1 MAGEP
6 LENAPSPTAPARTV
20 ARLWGVRRR
29 LAALLLPWVLVFGLG
44 TPLIWYDL
52 RQTLHT
58 PLLRAQ
64 ADALTEG
71 NQILARGLATLRR
84 DIQFLGDF
92 FTHLPGNGFADGP
105 LQLQLFRSFAESSG
119 YYDQVRWIDETG
131 MERIRV
137 IYTDTARRSEIV
149 PERDLRNQA
158 DSAYFIDTMQL
169 EDDAIY
175 YSPLALDFEHDGA
188 GLPRQPTL
196 RIATPVFDARRRHG
210 IVILNYHAERLLE
223 RLKPIGL
230 QQGLEIQLINPD
242 GYWLLHPDPQMSWG
256 WQLERPQNTLAQ
268 RVPQLWR
275 QMQESDQGSY
285 RDDNGIWSYL
295 TFNLSGDPAPGASQ
309 RGSALAWRLLV
320 RIPEPA
326 LDALTARSKLTFSLL
341 VLVAVAITFGLSV
354 RLALAMRNEEE
365 KSLALAHANTALQHS
380 LDNLRAVQEDLAR
393 ADKLSALGLMVA
405 GVAHELNT
413 PLGSAMMALSTAR
426 QELKQ
431 LEERIQSGLRKSD
444 LATFL
449 ANCGEGMELAARAVD
464 RAGALVRRF
473 KQTAIDR
480 TTMERRNFVLAETL
494 VDADHRLHKWDRS
507 LPVSL
512 TLELD
517 PAIEMDSYPGPLGQV
532 VSNLVENALVHGF
545 PDNRAGNL
553 TLRAEAEGEDG
564 VLLTVADTGI
574 GIPAEVLTQIFDPFF
589 TTRRHDG
596 GTGLGLH
603 VVYQIVTELLG
614 GRIEMRSVSNGN
626 AGSGTVFTLHLPRVA
641 PAAAPHQPAA

>member
-1 MAGEP
+1 MS
-6 LENAPSPTAPARTV
+6 LT
-20 ARLWGVRRR
+20 RLWLVRRR
-29 LAALLLPWVLVFGLG
+29 LATLLLPWILVFGFG

-52 RQTLHT
+52 RQTLYT

-71 NQILARGLATLRR
+71 NQVLARSLATLRR

-105 LQLQLFRSFAESSG
+105 LQLQLFRSFAESSS

-137 IYTDTARRSEIV
+137 NYKAQRSEVV
-149 PERDLRNQA
+149 PENELQNKA
-158 DSAYFIDTMQL
+158 DRPYFAETMQL
-169 EDDAIY
+169 EAGGIY
-175 YSPLALDFEHDGA
+175 YSPLDLNIEHGA
-188 GLPRQPTL
+188 IEYPLQPTL
-196 RIATPVFDARRRHG
+196 RVATPVFEGANKHG
-210 IVILNYHAERLLE
+210 LVILNYHAERLLE
-223 RLKPIGL
+223 RLMPIGL
-230 QQGLEIQLINPD
+230 QQGLEIQLINQA

-256 WQLERPQNTLAQ
+256 WQVNRPENSLA
-268 RVPQLWR
+268 RALPQLWQ
-275 QMQESDQGSY
+275 QMQESDQGTY
-285 RDDNGIWSYL
+285 RDDNGIWSYV
-295 TFNLSGDPAPGASQ
+295 TFSASGDAAPGASQ
-309 RGSALAWRLLV
+309 RSAALTWRLLV

-326 LDALTARSKLTFSLL
+326 LEAVTARSKLTFSLF
-341 VLVAVAITFGLSV
+341 VLLAMAVTFGLSA
-354 RLALAMRNEEE
+354 RLALAMRAEEE
-365 KSLALAHANTALQHS
+365 KGIALASSNTALQHS
-380 LDNLRAVQEDLAR
+380 LENLRAVQEDLAR
-393 ADKLSALGLMVA
+393 ADKLSSLGLMVA

-426 QELKQ
+426 QELRQ
-431 LEERIQSGLRKSD
+431 LEERMQSGLRKSD

-464 RAGALVRRF
+464 RAGSLVRRF

-512 TLELD
+512 TMELD

-532 VSNLVENALVHGF
+532 VSNLIENALVHGF

-553 TLRAEAEGEDG
+553 TIRAEPEGEDG
-564 VLLTVADTGI
+564 VRLTVTDTGV
-574 GIPAEVLTQIFDPFF
+574 GIPAEVQTQIFDPFF

-614 GRIEMRSVSNGN
+614 GRIEVSSKNG
-626 AGSGTVFTLHLPRVA
+626 GSTDSGTVFTLHLPRTA
-641 PAAAPHQPAA
+641 PAAPPRPPAA

>member
-1 MAGEP
+1 M
-6 LENAPSPTAPARTV
+6 
-20 ARLWGVRRR
+20 
-29 LAALLLPWVLVFGLG
+29 
-44 TPLIWYDL
+44 
-52 RQTLHT
+52 
-58 PLLRAQ
+58 RA
-64 ADALTEG
+64 
-71 NQILARGLATLRR
+71 
-84 DIQFLGDF
+84 
-92 FTHLPGNGFADGP
+92 
-105 LQLQLFRSFAESSG
+105 
-119 YYDQVRWIDETG
+119 
-131 MERIRV
+131 
-137 IYTDTARRSEIV
+137 
-149 PERDLRNQA
+149 
-158 DSAYFIDTMQL
+158 
-169 EDDAIY
+169 
-175 YSPLALDFEHDGA
+175 
-188 GLPRQPTL
+188 
-196 RIATPVFDARRRHG
+196 
-210 IVILNYHAERLLE
+210 
-223 RLKPIGL
+223 
-230 QQGLEIQLINPD
+230 
-242 GYWLLHPDPQMSWG
+242 
-256 WQLERPQNTLAQ
+256 
-268 RVPQLWR
+268 
-275 QMQESDQGSY
+275 
-285 RDDNGIWSYL
+285 
-295 TFNLSGDPAPGASQ
+295 
-309 RGSALAWRLLV
+309 
-320 RIPEPA
+320 
-326 LDALTARSKLTFSLL
+326 
-341 VLVAVAITFGLSV
+341 
-354 RLALAMRNEEE
+354 EEE

>member
-6 LENAPSPTAPARTV
+6 LEGAPAGLAPSPSL
-20 ARLWGVRRR
+20 ARLWLVRRR
-29 LAALLLPWVLVFGLG
+29 LATLLLPWMLVFGFG
-44 TPLIWYDL
+44 TPLVWYDL

-71 NQILARGLATLRR
+71 NQVLVRSLAILKR

-92 FTHLPGNGFADGP
+92 FTHLPGTGLADGP
-105 LQLQLFRSFAESSG
+105 LQLQLFHSFAESSG

-131 MERIRV
+131 MERIR
-137 IYTDTARRSEIV
+137 INYRAQHSELV
-149 PERDLRNQA
+149 PRAELQNKA
-158 DSAYFIDTMQL
+158 DRPYFVDTMQL
-169 EDDAIY
+169 NSGSIY
-175 YSPLALDFEHDGA
+175 YSPLDLNIEHGA
-188 GLPRQPTL
+188 IEQPLRPTL
-196 RIATPVFDARRRHG
+196 RVATPVFDKSRKRG
-210 IVILNYHAERLLE
+210 IVILNYHAGRLLE
-223 RLKPIGL
+223 RLMAIGL
-230 QQGLEIQLINPD
+230 QQGLEIQLINQD
-242 GYWLLHPDPQMSWG
+242 SYWLLHPDAQMNWG
-256 WQLERPQNTLAQ
+256 WQLDRPKDSLAQ
-268 RVPQLWR
+268 HYPQLWR
-275 QMQESDQGSY
+275 QMQENDRGSY
-285 RDDNGIWSYL
+285 RDEHGIWSYL
-295 TFNLSGDPAPGASQ
+295 AFNPSADTTPGAGLRSNP
-309 RGSALAWRLLV
+309 LTWRLLV

-326 LDALTARSKLTFSLL
+326 LDAVAARSKLTFTLL
-341 VLVAVAITFGLSV
+341 VLMAVAITVGLSA
-354 RLALAMRNEEE
+354 RLALAMRAEEE
-365 KSLALAHANTALQHS
+365 KSLALAQTNTALQHS

-393 ADKLSALGLMVA
+393 ADKLSSLGLMVA

-426 QELKQ
+426 QELQQ
-431 LEERIQSGLRKSD
+431 LEERIQSGLKKSD
-444 LATFL
+444 LTAFL

-464 RAGALVRRF
+464 RAGSLVRRF

-480 TTMERRNFVLAETL
+480 TTMERRSFVLAETL
-494 VDADHRLHKWDRS
+494 VDADHRLHKWDHS

-512 TLELD
+512 ALELD

-532 VSNLVENALVHGF
+532 VSNLIENALVHGF

-553 TLRAEAEGEDG
+553 TIRAEPEGEDG
-564 VLLTVADTGI
+564 VLLTVADTGV

-614 GRIEMRSVSNGN
+614 GRIEVSSVSNGN
-626 AGSGTVFTLHLPRVA
+626 TGSGTVFTLHLPRVA
-641 PAAAPHQPAA
+641 PAATPRQPAA